1 MVVVGDTTCEPLS
14 GTEAVFNVALVALVD
29 VQVRVEEL
37 PIVIEV
43 GFAERAA
50 VGGPPEETVTTAW
63 AWAVVPEE
71 ALAIKV

>member
-1 MVVVGDTTCEPLS
+1 VVVVGDTTSDPLS
-14 GTEAVFNVALVALVD
+14 ATEVVFNVALAALVD

-37 PIVIEV
+37 PAAIEV
-43 GFAERAA
+43 GFAEIPA

-71 ALAIKV
+71 AVATKL